1 MFKGPIMLKGREY
14 PRAFIPFDNM
24 RMYIQYAYSVIELYY
39 FEGCMQ

>member
-24 RMYIQYAYSVIELYY
+24 RMYIQYAYSVI
-39 FEGCMQ
+39 